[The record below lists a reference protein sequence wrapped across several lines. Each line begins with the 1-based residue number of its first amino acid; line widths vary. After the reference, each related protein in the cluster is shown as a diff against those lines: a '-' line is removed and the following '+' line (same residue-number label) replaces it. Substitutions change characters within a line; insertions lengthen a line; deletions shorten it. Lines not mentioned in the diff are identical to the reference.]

1 VDGKALLDEEFA
13 YPVEEIEEE
22 HDVDW
27 QLVDFD
33 TKRGQRCIKLT
44 VVKKPIAQGVKLW
57 WKRAFTGAPEIEVR
71 AIQGRKMNDNTSFA
85 ARWKEAEDMFKAKVK
100 ATEPTYVDVGSDPD
114 DTDESD

>member
-44 VVKKPIAQGVKLW
+44 VVKKSIAQGVKLW

-71 AIQGRKMNDNTSFA
+71 AIQGRKMDDNTSFA